1 MMNLHLRKVLK
12 KLIVTE
18 KTTMLDRTYAFE
30 VETAATKKTV
40 KAAVEALF
48 NVTVESV
55 HTCIAKITV
64 RHPGRK
70 ATSHK
75 HMKKAYVKVVPGH
88 EILLEN
94 LDK

>member
-1 MMNLHLRKVLK
+1 MNPSLRKVLK

-18 KTTMLDRTYAFE
+18 KTAQLDRTYTFE
-30 VETAATKKTV
+30 VETTATKKTV
-40 KAAVEALF
+40 KSAVEALF
-48 NVTVESV
+48 NVGVENV
-55 HTCIAKITV
+55 RTCIAKITV

-70 ATSHK
+70 HTSQK
-75 HMKKAYVKVVPGH
+75 LIKKAFVKVLPGH

>member
-1 MMNLHLRKVLK
+1 MMHSHLRKVLK

-18 KTTMLDRTYAFE
+18 KTSMLDRTYAFE
-30 VETAATKKTV
+30 VDTVATKKTV
-40 KAAVEALF
+40 KDAVQTLF

-55 HTCIAKITV
+55 RTCVAKITV

-70 ATSHK
+70 QTSQK
-75 HMKKAYVKVVPGH
+75 LMKKAYVKVLSGH
-88 EILLEN
+88 EISLEN

>member
-1 MMNLHLRKVLK
+1 MNSQLRKILK

-18 KTTMLDRTYAFE
+18 KTAALEGTYTFE
-30 VETAATKKTV
+30 VETVATKKSV
-40 KAAVEALF
+40 KAAVESLF

-55 HTCIAKITV
+55 RTCIAKITV

-70 ATSHK
+70 QTSQK
-75 HMKKAYVKVVPGH
+75 LMKKAYVKVLAGH

-94 LDK
+94 LD

>member
-1 MMNLHLRKVLK
+1 MMNSQLRKILK

-18 KTTMLDRTYAFE
+18 KTAALEGTYTFE
-30 VETAATKKTV
+30 VETVATKKSV
-40 KAAVEALF
+40 KAAVESLF

-55 HTCIAKITV
+55 RTCIAKITV

-70 ATSHK
+70 QTSQK
-75 HMKKAYVKVVPGH
+75 LMKKAYVKVLAGH

-94 LDK
+94 LD